1 MSKRYGGWA
10 IPLSERNTKTNH
22 PYRSRITRHV
32 LFQYFLSL
40 IGFVVG
46 LCVVVLLGWQLCASV
61 IWQPYDPLYQLLS
74 WIRDYILLVG
84 GVVCLVGWTIITYYF
99 MSKPLRYLDQVVAA
113 SGQLVNNRN
122 EPIVLPESMKNVQD
136 ELNLFREQA
145 IRNEAMAKEAEQRKN
160 DLIVYL
166 AHDLKTPLTS
176 VIGYLTLLQDEPQ
189 ISAELRAR
197 YTGIALDKALRLED
211 LVNEFFDIT
220 RFNLTALTLEWERI
234 DLTRML
240 SQIVSE
246 FTPILAEKGLF
257 WQTDLAPGVELICDP
272 DKLERVLDN
281 LIRNAINYSYEN
293 SAISLTMSAQAESV
307 QIVVKNHGRT
317 IPPDKLGRIFEQF
330 FRLDSSR
337 SSSTGGAGLGL
348 AISKEIVELHHGTIH
363 AASENESIAFTVR
376 LPLDC
381 QKIV

>member
-1 MSKRYGGWA
+1 M
-10 IPLSERNTKTNH
+10 
-22 PYRSRITRHV
+22 
-32 LFQYFLSL
+32 FQYFLSL

-220 RFNLTALTLEWERI
+220 RFNLTALTLELERI

-293 SAISLTMSAQAESV
+293 SAISLTMSEQAESV

>member
-1 MSKRYGGWA
+1 MSR
-10 IPLSERNTKTNH
+10 
-22 PYRSRITRHV
+22 RSPP
-32 LFQYFLSL
+32 S
-40 IGFVVG
+40 
-46 LCVVVLLGWQLCASV
+46 CAPATLASR
-61 IWQPYDPLYQLLS
+61 
-74 WIRDYILLVG
+74 WI
-84 GVVCLVGWTIITYYF
+84 
-99 MSKPLRYLDQVVAA
+99 KQ
-113 SGQLVNNRN
+113 
-122 EPIVLPESMKNVQD
+122 
-136 ELNLFREQA
+136 
-145 IRNEAMAKEAEQRKN
+145 
-160 DLIVYL
+160 
-166 AHDLKTPLTS
+166 
-176 VIGYLTLLQDEPQ
+176 
-189 ISAELRAR
+189 
-197 YTGIALDKALRLED
+197 LRLED

-246 FTPILAEKGLF
+246 FTPIFGGKGLF

-293 SAISLTMSAQAESV
+293 SAISLAMSAQAESV

>member
-1 MSKRYGGWA
+1 MSEHHSRKSR
-10 IPLSERNTKTNH
+10 
-22 PYRSRITRHV
+22 PYRSRIARHV
-32 LFQYFLSL
+32 LLQYFFSL
-40 IGFVVG
+40 LGFVIG
-46 LCVVVLLGWQLCASV
+46 LCVLVLVAWQICASFV
-61 IWQPYDPLYQLLS
+61 WHPYDALYQLLR

-84 GVVCLVGWTIITYYF
+84 GAVCLVGWTLITYYF

-113 SGQLVNNRN
+113 SGQLVTDRN

-145 IRNEAMAKEAEQRKN
+145 IRSEAMAKEAEQRKN

-189 ISAELRAR
+189 LSAELRAR
-197 YTGIALDKALRLED
+197 YTGIALEKALRLED

-220 RFNLTALTLEWERI
+220 RFNLTALTLDLERV

-240 SQIVSE
+240 SQIISE
-246 FTPILAEKGLF
+246 FSPILAEKGLF
-257 WQTDLAPGVELICDP
+257 WETDLSPGVELIFDAN
-272 DKLERVLDN
+272 KLERVFDN
-281 LIRNAINYSYEN
+281 LIRNAVNYSYEN
-293 SAISLTMSAQAESV
+293 SAVSLSMRVEADKV

-317 IPPDKLGRIFEQF
+317 IPPDKLSRIFEQF

-337 SSSTGGAGLGL
+337 ASSTGGAGLGL
-348 AISKEIVELHHGTIH
+348 AISKEIVELHHGAIR
-363 AASENESIAFTVR
+363 AESENESIAFTVL
-376 LPLDC
+376 LPMDC

>member
-1 MSKRYGGWA
+1 M
-10 IPLSERNTKTNH
+10 
-22 PYRSRITRHV
+22 
-32 LFQYFLSL
+32 FQYFLSL

-84 GVVCLVGWTIITYYF
+84 GVVCLVGWTIIPYYF

-220 RFNLTALTLEWERI
+220 RFNLTALTLEFYSA
-234 DLTRML
+234 D
-240 SQIVSE
+240 
-246 FTPILAEKGLF
+246 
-257 WQTDLAPGVELICDP
+257 
-272 DKLERVLDN
+272 
-281 LIRNAINYSYEN
+281 SYE
-293 SAISLTMSAQAESV
+293 
-307 QIVVKNHGRT
+307 
-317 IPPDKLGRIFEQF
+317 
-330 FRLDSSR
+330 
-337 SSSTGGAGLGL
+337 
-348 AISKEIVELHHGTIH
+348 
-363 AASENESIAFTVR
+363 
-376 LPLDC
+376 
-381 QKIV
+381 

>member
-1 MSKRYGGWA
+1 M
-10 IPLSERNTKTNH
+10 
-22 PYRSRITRHV
+22 
-32 LFQYFLSL
+32 FQYFLSL

-122 EPIVLPESMKNVQD
+122 EPIVLPESMK
-136 ELNLFREQA
+136 
-145 IRNEAMAKEAEQRKN
+145 KQRKN

-293 SAISLTMSAQAESV
+293 SAISLAMSAQAESV